1 MKRIRYI
8 AKREFDTFVDKE
20 WGEGVVHELPDRVAI
35 KCLQNPGVFEEV
47 TEDALDVDEQD
58 TDNESED
65 ALDVDEQDA
74 KEQQAEQDKQVED
87 NTNLEAIRLSVLQM
101 DKDALHDWTL
111 RNCNSFDLDKRKSL
125 PNLQEQVLNMID
137 QFGV

>member
-8 AKREFDTFVDKE
+8 AKRKFDTFVDKE
-20 WGEGVVHELPDRVAI
+20 WGEGVEHELPDRVAI
-35 KCLQNPGVFEEV
+35 KCLQNPGVFVEV
-47 TEDALDVDEQD
+47 QQNDPAGDAFQEVLDEHIADI
-58 TDNESED
+58 
-65 ALDVDEQDA
+65 DEQDA
-74 KEQQAEQDKQVED
+74 KEQQEQQDKQVED
-87 NTNLEAIRLSVLQM
+87 DTNLEAIRLSVMQM
-101 DKDALHDWTL
+101 DKESLHDWTL

>member
-8 AKREFDTFVDKE
+8 AKREFDTFADKE
-20 WGEGVVHELPDRVAI
+20 WGEGVEHDLPDRVAI
-35 KCLQNPGVFEEV
+35 KCLQNPGVFVEV
-47 TEDALDVDEQD
+47 PKKGTEPDILTVDELVVD
-58 TDNESED
+58 
-65 ALDVDEQDA
+65 LDEKDA
-74 KEQQAEQDKQVED
+74 KDQEKEQDKQVED
-87 NTNLEAIRLSVLQM
+87 NTNIEAIRLSVMQM
-101 DKDALHDWTL
+101 DKDSLHDWTL